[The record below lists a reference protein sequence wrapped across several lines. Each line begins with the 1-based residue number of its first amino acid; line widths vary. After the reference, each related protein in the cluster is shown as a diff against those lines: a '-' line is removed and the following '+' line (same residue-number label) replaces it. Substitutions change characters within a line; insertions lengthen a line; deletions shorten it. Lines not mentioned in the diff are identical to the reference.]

1 MCCYKVD
8 PIEWCMEARLTLPT
22 LFQTC
27 VKEFEI
33 ANWTGVR
40 MIEMPSRLLLRTYIV
55 FIYTGRPPQKNDDT
69 MLSNF
74 SFINFGQK
82 SFPWTLFVIW
92 WIIYHGATGE
102 RSNPIK
108 SKYDKVMQTNPL
120 EWVIIVTL
128 VLNKVHYHIQCPTGT
143 QTRLA
148 TQYFCRYPTRPNS
161 VLKIIA

>member
-33 ANWTGVR
+33 ANWTGVC
-40 MIEMPSRLLLRTYIV
+40 MIKISSRLLLRTYIL
-55 FIYTGRPPQKNDDT
+55 FIYTGRPPPPEKKNDHA

-74 SFINFGQK
+74 SFFNSGRK

-102 RSNPIK
+102 RSKAIK

-148 TQYFCRYPTRPNS
+148 TQY
-161 VLKIIA
+161 K

>member
-1 MCCYKVD
+1 
-8 PIEWCMEARLTLPT
+8 
-22 LFQTC
+22 
-27 VKEFEI
+27 
-33 ANWTGVR
+33 
-40 MIEMPSRLLLRTYIV
+40 
-55 FIYTGRPPQKNDDT
+55 

-74 SFINFGQK
+74 PFFNSGRK

-143 QTRLA
+143 QTRHFFRYLTFFQIPDQTRFSFESCHVDSPSKTASVHWAISSQHQQQSQQQNSSRALSESWHSIKNIELEPGSDFWQLCA
-148 TQYFCRYPTRPNS
+148 T
-161 VLKIIA
+161 